1 MNNYKFSVTKLLI
14 DKSIIFSSVI
24 TLVIIF
30 ILTYTFSFGL
40 LSLNSYNTK
49 YEDSNQIIAYLND
62 LNEEEKIQLNKK
74 ILEIPSVSSLR
85 YESKEVA
92 LMISAKELG
101 VELSNEEN
109 PLSDVFYIYLKNDVN
124 INKLKD
130 SLTNMT
136 EIKEIDFRTKA
147 VESAIAFNQK
157 IRTLTYNST
166 IVLAL
171 FGALMIY
178 NIVGFS
184 VKSRRRVIHANL
196 LNNVEP
202 KNLKIAFFMENVIT
216 TIIATILSFGIYFIL
231 KKFLIESIT
240 ILIPGYTASIFFVT
254 EVEIAIAVAIITII
268 IALIINFLMMNKYYN
283 ISYYETEKE
292 KIDELIEGTIQKKQ
306 ENENTDEN
314 IDDIDLE
321 LGVDDEDIEE

>member
-1 MNNYKFSVTKLLI
+1 MNNHKFSVKKLLV
-14 DKSIIFSSVI
+14 DKSIVFSSVI
-24 TLVIIF
+24 TLIIIF

-40 LSLNSYNTK
+40 LSLKSYSTK

-62 LNEEEKIQLNKK
+62 LSEENKIELNKK
-74 ILEIPSVSSLR
+74 ILEVPGVASIR

-92 LMISAKELG
+92 LKISAKELG

-109 PLSDVFYIYLKNDVN
+109 PLNDVFYIYLKNDVN

-130 SLTNMT
+130 SLTKMS

-147 VESAIAFNQK
+147 IESSMAFNK
-157 IRTLTYNST
+157 NIRTLTYNVT

-196 LNNVEP
+196 LSKVDP
-202 KNLKIAFFMENVIT
+202 QSLKIAFFMESVIT
-216 TIIATILSFGIYFIL
+216 TIIATVLSFGIYIIL

-240 ILIPGYTASIFFVT
+240 ILIPAYTASIFLVT
-254 EVEIAIAVAIITII
+254 EIEIAIAIAVITII
-268 IALIINFLMMNKYYN
+268 IALIINFLMMNKYYKM
-283 ISYYETEKE
+283 SYYETEKE
-292 KIDELIEGTIQKKQ
+292 KMDELIESTVE
-306 ENENTDEN
+306 ENIENTDEN
-314 IDDIDLE
+314 IEDIDLE
-321 LGVDDEDIEE
+321 LGVEDEEIKE